1 MKRIKNISLVILVIP
16 FLLNLSGCK
25 KDEDPFEDGLEPN
38 NSRSEAFELT
48 LGEQIDASI
57 AKGDHDWFSFSV
69 ETNGII
75 DIAGIAIENL
85 TAEME
90 LTAVL
95 YDSQGNQFGSFTG
108 NAGINMNINLSTRTS
123 SYYIEIYDKN
133 SDHEGKYKLTI
144 TLLQANDSNEPDD
157 TFDDENTRIISSYPS
172 EIITGTILVNASDD
186 NQYGDFEFFV
196 LFIDLNK
203 AVSFTLTPDADDIKL
218 NYKIFSED
226 HSVVVEETEG
236 TPGQIL
242 QASVGRGTGGS
253 MTRYLRVGATL
264 GGTSNGNYTISFTET
279 DI

>member
-1 MKRIKNISLVILVIP
+1 MKQIKNIFWIILTIP
-16 FLLNLSGCK
+16 VLLILSGCEK
-25 KDEDPFEDGLEPN
+25 EDPFKDDLEPN
-38 NSRSEAFELT
+38 NSRNEAFGLT
-48 LGEQIDASI
+48 LGEQVNASI
-57 AKGDHDWFSFSV
+57 AKGDHDWYSFSI

-75 DIAGIAIENL
+75 DKALIEINNL

-108 NAGINMNINLSTRTS
+108 NAGINMNITLSTRTS

-133 SDHEGKYKLTI
+133 SEQEGKYELTI

-157 TFDDENTRIISSYPS
+157 SFDDARIVYSYPS
-172 EIITGTILVNASDD
+172 GDITGTILVNASDA
-186 NQYGDFEFFV
+186 NQNGDFEFFV
-196 LFIDLNK
+196 LLINLNEILN
-203 AVSFTLTPDADDIKL
+203 FTLTPVADDIKM
-218 NYKIFSED
+218 NYKIFNANR
-226 HSVVVEETEG
+226 SVVVDETEG

-242 QASVGRGTGGS
+242 QASVGDGSGGS

-264 GGTSNGNYTISFTET
+264 GETGNGNYTISFTES

>member
-25 KDEDPFEDGLEPN
+25 KDEDPFKDGLEPN
-38 NSRSEAFELT
+38 NSRNEAFELT
-48 LGEQIDASI
+48 LGEQVDASI
-57 AKGDHDWFSFSV
+57 AKGDHDWYSFSV

-85 TAEME
+85 TDEME

-144 TLLQANDSNEPDD
+144 TLRQAYDSNEPDD
-157 TFDDENTRIISSYPS
+157 TFDDAYIVSSYPS
-172 EIITGTILVNASDD
+172 GIITGTILVNASDD
-186 NQYGDFEFFV
+186 YQNGDFEFFV
-196 LFIDLNK
+196 LLINADK

-218 NYKIFSED
+218 NYKIFKED

-236 TPGQIL
+236 TAGQIL

-264 GGTSNGNYTISFTET
+264 GGTGNGNYTISFTET

>member
-16 FLLNLSGCK
+16 FLLNLAGCK
-25 KDEDPFEDGLEPN
+25 KDEDPFKDGLEPN
-38 NSRSEAFELT
+38 NSRSEAFELN

-75 DIAGIAIENL
+75 DIAEIAIKNL
-85 TAEME
+85 ADEME
-90 LTAVL
+90 LTAFL
-95 YDSQGNQFGSFTG
+95 YDSLGNQFGSFTG
-108 NAGINMNINLSTRTS
+108 NAGINMNINLSTRTN

-144 TLLQANDSNEPDD
+144 TLLANDSNEPDD
-157 TFDDENTRIISSYPS
+157 TFADAFEVPSYPS
-172 EIITGTILVNASDD
+172 GVIAGTILVNASDN

-196 LFIDLNK
+196 LLINADK

-218 NYKIFSED
+218 NYKIFEVD
-226 HSVVVEETEG
+226 HLVVGEETEG
-236 TPGQIL
+236 TAGQIL
-242 QASVGRGTGGS
+242 QAFVGSGSEGS

-264 GGTSNGNYTISFTET
+264 GDTGNGNYTISFTQT

>member
-1 MKRIKNISLVILVIP
+1 MTRTKNIFWIILTIP
-16 FLLNLSGCK
+16 VLLILSGCEK
-25 KDEDPFEDGLEPN
+25 EDPFKDGLEPN
-38 NSRSEAFELT
+38 NSRDEAFELT
-48 LGEQIDASI
+48 LGEQVDASI
-57 AKGDHDWFSFSV
+57 AKGDHDWYSFSV

-75 DIAGIAIENL
+75 DKALIEIINL

-108 NAGINMNINLSTRTS
+108 NAGINMNITLSTRSS
-123 SYYIEIYDKN
+123 SYYIKIYDNN
-133 SDHEGKYKLTI
+133 SEQEGKYKLTI

-157 TFDDENTRIISSYPS
+157 TFENARIVDSYPS
-172 EIITGTILVNASDD
+172 GVITGTILVNASEA

-203 AVSFTLTPDADDIKL
+203 TVNFTLTPSADDIKM
-218 NYKIFSED
+218 NYKIFNED
-226 HSVVVEETEG
+226 HSVVVNETEG
-236 TPGQIL
+236 TAGQIL
-242 QASVGRGTGGS
+242 QAPVGDGSGGS

-264 GGTSNGNYTISFTET
+264 GETGNGNYTISFTQS

>member
-1 MKRIKNISLVILVIP
+1 MRRIINISLVILVIP

-25 KDEDPFEDGLEPN
+25 KDEDLFKDGLEPN
-38 NSRSEAFELT
+38 NSRNEAFELT
-48 LGEQIDASI
+48 LGEQVDVSI
-57 AKGDHDWFSFSV
+57 AKGDHDWYSFSV

-95 YDSQGNQFGSFTG
+95 YNSQGIQFGSFTG

-144 TLLQANDSNEPDD
+144 TLLQANDSNEPND
-157 TFDDENTRIISSYPS
+157 TFADAFEVPSYPS
-172 EIITGTILVNASDD
+172 GVIAGTILINASDD
-186 NQYGDFEFFV
+186 NQNGDFDFFV

-203 AVSFTLTPDADDIKL
+203 VVDFTLTPAADDIKM
-218 NYKIFSED
+218 NYKIFEVD
-226 HSVVVEETEG
+226 HSFDVEETEG
-236 TPGQIL
+236 TAGQIL

-264 GGTSNGNYTISFTET
+264 GGTGNGNYTISFTET

>member
-16 FLLNLSGCK
+16 FLLNLAGCK
-25 KDEDPFEDGLEPN
+25 KDEDPFKDGLEPN
-38 NSRSEAFELT
+38 NSRSEAFELN

-85 TAEME
+85 ADEME
-90 LTAVL
+90 LTAFL
-95 YDSQGNQFGSFTG
+95 YDSLGNQFGSFTG
-108 NAGINMNINLSTRTS
+108 NAGINMNINLSTRTN

-144 TLLQANDSNEPDD
+144 TLLANDSNEPDD
-157 TFDDENTRIISSYPS
+157 TFADAFEVPSYPS
-172 EIITGTILVNASDD
+172 GVIAGTILVNASDN

-196 LFIDLNK
+196 LLINADK

-218 NYKIFSED
+218 NYKIFEVD
-226 HSVVVEETEG
+226 HLVVGEETEG
-236 TPGQIL
+236 TAGQIL
-242 QASVGRGTGGS
+242 QAFVGSGSEGS

-264 GGTSNGNYTISFTET
+264 GDTGNGNYTISFTQT

>member
-1 MKRIKNISLVILVIP
+1 MRRIINISLVILVIP

-48 LGEQIDASI
+48 LGEQVDASI
-57 AKGDHDWFSFSV
+57 AKGDHDWYSFSV
-69 ETNGII
+69 VTNGII
-75 DIAGIAIENL
+75 DIAGIAIDNL
-85 TAEME
+85 TDEME

-108 NAGINMNINLSTRTS
+108 NAGINMNINLSTKTS

-144 TLLQANDSNEPDD
+144 TLRQAYDSNEPDD
-157 TFDDENTRIISSYPS
+157 TFDDAYIVSSYPS
-172 EIITGTILVNASDD
+172 GVITGTILVSASDD
-186 NQYGDFEFFV
+186 NQNGDFEFFV
-196 LFIDLNK
+196 LFIDLNRT
-203 AVSFTLTPDADDIKL
+203 VSFTLTPDADDIKM
-218 NYKIFSED
+218 NYKIFKED

-264 GGTSNGNYTISFTET
+264 GDTGNGNYTISFTQT

>member
-1 MKRIKNISLVILVIP
+1 MKLIKNIPLIILVIP

-25 KDEDPFEDGLEPN
+25 KDEDPFKDGLEPN

-75 DIAGIAIENL
+75 YIAGIAIENL
-85 TAEME
+85 ADEME
-90 LTAVL
+90 LTVVL

-108 NAGINMNINLSTRTS
+108 NAGINMNINLSTRTG

-144 TLLQANDSNEPDD
+144 TLLQANDPNEPDD
-157 TFDDENTRIISSYPS
+157 TFADARIVSSYPS
-172 EIITGTILVNASDD
+172 GVITGTILINASDD
-186 NQYGDFEFFV
+186 NQNGDFEFFV
-196 LFIDLNK
+196 LLVNSNK
-203 AVSFTLTPDADDIKL
+203 KVSFTLTPDADDIKM
-218 NYKIFSED
+218 NYTIFKED
-226 HSVVVEETEG
+226 HSVVVAETEG
-236 TPGQIL
+236 TVGQIL
-242 QASVGRGTGGS
+242 QASVGSGSGGS
-253 MTRYLRVGATL
+253 LTRYLRVGATL
-264 GGTSNGNYTISFTET
+264 GDTGNGDYTISFTET

>member
-25 KDEDPFEDGLEPN
+25 KDEDPFKDGLEPN
-38 NSRSEAFELT
+38 NSRSEAFEFT
-48 LGEQIDASI
+48 LGEQVDASV

-69 ETNGII
+69 ETNGIF
-75 DIAGIAIENL
+75 DLAGIAIKNL
-85 TAEME
+85 ADEME

-95 YDSQGNQFGSFTG
+95 YDSLGNQFGSITG
-108 NAGINMNINLSTRTS
+108 NAGIDMNINLSTRTS

-144 TLLQANDSNEPDD
+144 TLLLANDSNEPDD
-157 TFDDENTRIISSYPS
+157 TFEDAFIVQSYPS
-172 EIITGTILVNASDD
+172 GIISGTILVNASDD

-196 LFIDLNK
+196 LLIDLNK
-203 AVSFTLTPDADDIKL
+203 TVSFTLTPDADDIKM
-218 NYKIFSED
+218 NYKIFKED

-236 TPGQIL
+236 TAGQIL
-242 QASVGRGTGGS
+242 RASVGSGSEGS

-264 GGTSNGNYTISFTET
+264 GDTGNGKYTISFTQT
-279 DI
+279 DIK

>member
-25 KDEDPFEDGLEPN
+25 KDEDPFKDGLEPN
-38 NSRSEAFELT
+38 NSRNEAFELT
-48 LGEQIDASI
+48 LGEQVDASI
-57 AKGDHDWFSFSV
+57 AKGDHDWYSFSV

-85 TAEME
+85 TDEME

-144 TLLQANDSNEPDD
+144 TLRQAYDSNEPDD
-157 TFDDENTRIISSYPS
+157 TFDDAYIVSSYPS
-172 EIITGTILVNASDD
+172 GIITGTILVNASDD
-186 NQYGDFEFFV
+186 NQNGDFEFFV
-196 LFIDLNK
+196 LLINADK

-218 NYKIFSED
+218 NYKIFKED

-236 TPGQIL
+236 TAGQIL

-264 GGTSNGNYTISFTET
+264 GGTGNGNYTISFTET

>member
-1 MKRIKNISLVILVIP
+1 MKLIKNIPLIILVIP

-25 KDEDPFEDGLEPN
+25 KDEDPFKDGLEPN

-85 TAEME
+85 ADEME

-144 TLLQANDSNEPDD
+144 TLLQANDPNEPDD
-157 TFDDENTRIISSYPS
+157 TFADARIVSSYPS
-172 EIITGTILVNASDD
+172 GVITGTILINASDD
-186 NQYGDFEFFV
+186 NQNGDFEFFV
-196 LFIDLNK
+196 LLVNSNK
-203 AVSFTLTPDADDIKL
+203 KVSFTLTPDADDIKM
-218 NYKIFSED
+218 NYTIFKED
-226 HSVVVEETEG
+226 HSVVVAETEG
-236 TPGQIL
+236 TAGQIL
-242 QASVGRGTGGS
+242 QASVGSGSGGS
-253 MTRYLRVGATL
+253 LTRYLRIGATL
-264 GGTSNGNYTISFTET
+264 GDTGNGDYTISFTET

>member
-1 MKRIKNISLVILVIP
+1 MKRIKNIFWIILTIP
-16 FLLNLSGCK
+16 VLLILSGCK
-25 KDEDPFEDGLEPN
+25 KEDPFKDGLEPN
-38 NSRSEAFELT
+38 NSRNEAFELT

-57 AKGDHDWFSFSV
+57 AKGDHDWYSFSI

-75 DIAGIAIENL
+75 DKALIEINNL

-108 NAGINMNINLSTRTS
+108 NAGINMNISLSTRTS

-133 SDHEGKYKLTI
+133 SEQEGKYELTI

-157 TFDDENTRIISSYPS
+157 TFEDARIVSSYPS
-172 EIITGTILVNASDD
+172 GNMTGIVLVNASDD

-196 LFIDLNK
+196 LLINTDK
-203 AVSFTLTPDADDIKL
+203 TVDFTLTPTADDIKM

-226 HSVVVEETEG
+226 RSIVVDETEG

-242 QASVGRGTGGS
+242 QAPVGDGSGGS
-253 MTRYLRVGATL
+253 MSRYLRVGATL
-264 GGTSNGNYTISFTET
+264 GDTGNGNYTISFTET